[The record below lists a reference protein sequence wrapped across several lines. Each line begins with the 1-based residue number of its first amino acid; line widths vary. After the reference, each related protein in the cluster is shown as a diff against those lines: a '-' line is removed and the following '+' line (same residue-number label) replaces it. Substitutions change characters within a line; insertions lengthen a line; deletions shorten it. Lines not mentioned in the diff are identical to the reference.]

1 MAGEATGRQWTPL
14 PVSAEDVVADFYSD
28 MKSIPT
34 KGMLEALLKARV
46 GDVQKGED
54 ATTTELCQRVADMLG
69 KEAAILLPTGT
80 MCNEISIRIHCPPGS
95 ELIAERSS
103 HIINFEAGGPA
114 ALSGVMMHPLDGEFG
129 RFTADQ
135 MRAANRPV
143 SRYAPETRLVAV
155 EQTTNLGGGGI
166 WSLKELA
173 GVAEAAKSLGLATHM
188 DGARLFNAC
197 VETGVSA
204 GQYAEGYD
212 SVWIDLTKGLGGFA
226 GAVLAGSA
234 DFVNQAWRYAQQWG
248 GGLRQSGYIAA
259 TGLYALDNN
268 LEQLARDNTLAKS
281 VGERIADMPHV
292 KAVLPVETNI
302 VIFHLDDTG
311 PDAATVVDRLRA
323 QGVRLGVF
331 GERTV
336 RIVTHIGV
344 GPESGELLVQRLGDL
359 LEGDAVQEQHLK
371 AKPA

>member
-14 PVSAEDVVADFYSD
+14 PASADDVVADFYSD

-34 KGMLEALLKARV
+34 KGMLDALMNARV

-54 ATTTELCQRVADMLG
+54 QTTTELCDRVADLLG

-114 ALSGVMMHPLDGEFG
+114 ALSGVMMYPLDGEFG

-135 MRAANRPV
+135 VRAACRPV
-143 SRYAPETRLVAV
+143 SRYAPESRLVTV

-166 WSLKELA
+166 WSVQEL
-173 GVAEAAKSLGLATHM
+173 GEIAETAKSLGLATHM

-204 GQYAEGYD
+204 KEYAAGYD
-212 SVWIDLTKGLGGFA
+212 SAWIDLTKGLGGFA
-226 GAVLAGSA
+226 GAVLAGSE
-234 DFVNQAWRYAQQWG
+234 DFINSAWRYAQQWG

-268 LEQLARDNTLAKS
+268 LEQLARDNALAKS
-281 VGERIADMPHV
+281 IGAQVATLPHISD
-292 KAVLPVETNI
+292 VLPVETNI
-302 VIFHLDDTG
+302 VIFNLDESG
-311 PDAATVVDRLRA
+311 PDAATVVARLRD

-336 RIVTHIGV
+336 RIVTHVGV
-344 GPESGELLVQRLGDL
+344 GPEGEQLLINKLRTL
-359 LEGDAVQEQHLK
+359 LQD
-371 AKPA
+371 

>member
-1 MAGEATGRQWTPL
+1 MAGEATGRQWAPL
-14 PVSAEDVVADFYSD
+14 PASADDVVADFYSD

-34 KGMLEALLKARV
+34 KGMLDALLNARV

-54 ATTTELCQRVADMLG
+54 PTTTELCQRVAEMLG

-80 MCNEISIRIHCPPGS
+80 MCNEISIRIHCASGS

-114 ALSGVMMHPLDGEFG
+114 ALSGVMMHSIDGEFG
-129 RFTADQ
+129 RFTAEQ
-135 MRAANRPV
+135 VRAAYRPV
-143 SRYAPETRLVAV
+143 SRYAPETSLVAV

-166 WSLKELA
+166 WSLEEL
-173 GVAEAAKSLGLATHM
+173 GEIAETSKSLGLATHM
-188 DGARLFNAC
+188 DGARLLNAC

-204 GQYAEGYD
+204 KQYATGYD

-226 GAVLAGSA
+226 GAVLAGTD
-234 DFVNQAWRYAQQWG
+234 DFINHAWRYAQQWG

-268 LEQLARDNTLAKS
+268 LEQLARDNALAKS
-281 VGERIADMPHV
+281 IGAQIAPLPHISE
-292 KAVLPVETNI
+292 VLPVETNI
-302 VIFHLDDTG
+302 VIFNLDERG
-311 PDAATVVDRLRA
+311 PDAATVVSKLRD

-344 GPESGELLVQRLGDL
+344 GPEGGDL
-359 LEGDAVQEQHLK
+359 LIKRLRALLEE
-371 AKPA
+371 